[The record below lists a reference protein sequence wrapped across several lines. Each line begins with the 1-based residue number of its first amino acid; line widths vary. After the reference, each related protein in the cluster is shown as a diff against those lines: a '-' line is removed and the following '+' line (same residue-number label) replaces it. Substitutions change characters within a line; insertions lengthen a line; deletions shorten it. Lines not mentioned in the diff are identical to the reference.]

1 MFSDVFGRCTPK
13 GLGSSIFLEKLRLPT
28 STEALGKT
36 EIVGPLPVQMLQ
48 VQLTFSSSSSS
59 FGPML
64 QVQLGLVADPKARA
78 SLNDLYLWVLY
89 GGQERKVSEYAK
101 LLAAEGPLRSK
112 GRGGSRLHL
121 GCRMWWGGW
130 NLACGSGH
138 MITSAR
144 GGNEAEIFQV
154 GVLAMGLWTLAMYI
168 CNIQVWNMSGTFEA
182 QFI

>member
-1 MFSDVFGRCTPK
+1 MGPLWWPGTE
-13 GLGSSIFLEKLRLPT
+13 GLGVCEAAGSRRTAAVKGARRIEV
-28 STEALGKT
+28 ALG
-36 EIVGPLPVQMLQ
+36 VQD
-48 VQLTFSSSSSS
+48 V
-59 FGPML
+59 
-64 QVQLGLVADPKARA
+64 V
-78 SLNDLYLWVLY
+78 
-89 GGQERKVSEYAK
+89 
-101 LLAAEGPLRSK
+101 
-112 GRGGSRLHL
+112 
-121 GCRMWWGGW
+121 GGW